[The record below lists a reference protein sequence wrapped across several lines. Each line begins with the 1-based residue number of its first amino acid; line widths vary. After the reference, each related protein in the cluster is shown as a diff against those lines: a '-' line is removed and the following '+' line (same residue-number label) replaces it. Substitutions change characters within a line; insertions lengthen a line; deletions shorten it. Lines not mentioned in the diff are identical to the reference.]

1 MKWKCLKTFRV
12 DSYEVEAGTIW
23 GQRGKPY
30 RLNGEKV
37 GVTIKCGERSVGNIE
52 IDFLQ
57 KHFVPVTDTTPPC

>member
-1 MKWKCLKTFRV
+1 MKWKCIKTFRV

-57 KHFVPVTDTTPPC
+57 KHFVPVEESVGRV